1 MSAPALVLIAA
12 VASNGVIG
20 RDNALPWRLK
30 ADLAHFKRTTLGC
43 PVVMGRKTWESLG
56 RPLPGRTNVV
66 VSRNPAF
73 RAEGAQV
80 AASLDAAVARCGDA
94 ATIFVIGGAQLYAE
108 AIERAQ
114 RLIVTE
120 VHARVD
126 GDARFPPIDPA
137 QFEETARSHRQA
149 DADNDHPVDFVE
161 YRRR

>member
-1 MSAPALVLIAA
+1 MIAA
-12 VASNGVIG
+12 MDRQRVIG
-20 RDNALPWRLK
+20 NGAAIPWRLK
-30 ADLAHFKRTTLGC
+30 TDHARFKALTLGK